1 MKLKVIEKFSR
12 SFRITNRND
21 RILFVKE
28 RASIRHHDH
37 ASFYCVQCANEDCKH
52 QIPLLE
58 YHPNEQRKNPPEFR
72 VKCSFCG
79 AMNLYHDAEVNI
91 GTARRGEGSVPLK
104 GFRNVN
110 R

>member
-1 MKLKVIEKFSR
+1 MKVIEKFSR

-72 VKCSFCG
+72 AKCSFCG
-79 AMNLYHDAEVNI
+79 AMNLYHETEVNI
-91 GTARRGEGSVPLK
+91 GTARRGEGSVPAK
-104 GFRNVN
+104 GFRNVK